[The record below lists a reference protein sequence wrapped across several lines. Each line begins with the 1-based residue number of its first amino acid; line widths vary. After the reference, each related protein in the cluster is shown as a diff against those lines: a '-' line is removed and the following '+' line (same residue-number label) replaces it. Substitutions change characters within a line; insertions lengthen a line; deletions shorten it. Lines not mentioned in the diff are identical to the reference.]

1 MIKAV
6 IFDLD
11 GTIAN
16 TLPMCVEAFHRAVAP
31 LVGRAL
37 TDKEI
42 MAHFGASEEG
52 IINRILPEDYERGM
66 AGYLKHYRELHD
78 MSPAP
83 FDGMVEIL
91 RWLKSRGIVV
101 ALVTGKGA
109 ASCDITLDYF
119 AIRGYFDMVE
129 TGSPH
134 GVVKTE
140 CIERVLERF
149 SLAPS
154 EAIYVGDAVSD
165 VSSSHKA
172 GIAIVGAAWAPTTDV
187 DELRAANPD
196 ELFTTVTD
204 FDTYL
209 QQIIA

>member
-31 LVGRAL
+31 LTGKAL

-42 MAHFGASEEG
+42 VAHFGASEEG
-52 IINRILPEDYERGM
+52 IINKLLPNDYNRGM

-83 FDGMVEIL
+83 FDGIVDIL
-91 RWLKSRGIVV
+91 RWLKSRDIVV
-101 ALVTGKGA
+101 AMVTGKGA
-109 ASCDITLDYF
+109 LSCDITLEYF
-119 AIRGYFDMVE
+119 AIGEYFDMVE

-134 GVVKTE
+134 GVIKTE
-140 CIERVLERF
+140 CIEAVLDRF
-149 SLAPS
+149 SIKPS

-165 VSSSHKA
+165 VTSSHKA
-172 GIAIVGAAWAPTTDV
+172 GVAIVGAAWAPTTDV
-187 DELRAANPD
+187 EELRAANPD
-196 ELFTTVTD
+196 ELFTSVTD
-204 FDTYL
+204 FDAYL
-209 QQIIA
+209 HRIID